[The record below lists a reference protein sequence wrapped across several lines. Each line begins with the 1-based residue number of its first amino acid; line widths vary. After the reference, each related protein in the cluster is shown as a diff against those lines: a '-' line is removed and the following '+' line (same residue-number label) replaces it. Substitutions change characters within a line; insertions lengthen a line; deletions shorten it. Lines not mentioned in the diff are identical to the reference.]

1 MEFDH
6 HYVATLQTFMN
17 QKVQVIYE
25 KNNILYV
32 FSAKGFS

>member
-25 KNNILYV
+25 KKQYPV
-32 FSAKGFS
+32 FFSAKGFS